1 MLEWTEYIKI
11 FTTLVAIVNPLGA
24 IPIFISLTGNLA
36 PHQRKSI
43 INTASIT
50 VCVVLIVAALL
61 GKLLLT
67 FFGISIASFKVG
79 GGILL
84 LLMAISMMQAK
95 YAQTKQTPEEE
106 AEAEEKESIGVVPIA
121 MPLLSGPGAIST
133 VIIYADA
140 SPHTFHL
147 ALMIVSSFLV
157 ALLTW
162 IALNLASPVRNMLS
176 KTGINIAT
184 RLMGLLLAAIAVE
197 FIAGGLT
204 VLLPGL
210 K

>member
-1 MLEWTEYIKI
+1 MLDWTGYIKV
-11 FTTLVAIVNPLGA
+11 FTTLLAIVNPLGA

-36 PHQRKSI
+36 VRERKRV

-50 VCVVLIVAALL
+50 VGVVLIVATLL
-61 GKLLLT
+61 GKPLLI

-84 LLMAISMMQAK
+84 LLMAISMMQAR

-106 AEAEEKESIGVVPIA
+106 AEAEEKESLAVVPIA

-140 SPHTFHL
+140 SPH
-147 ALMIVSSFLV
+147 ALHITLIVVSSILV

-162 IALNLASPVRNMLS
+162 FALNVASPVRNMLS

-184 RLMGLLLAAIAVE
+184 RLMGMLLAAIAVE

>member
-1 MLEWTEYIKI
+1 MLELTAYIKI
-11 FTTLVAIVNPLGA
+11 FTTLLAIVNPLGA
-24 IPIFISLTGNLA
+24 IPIFISLTSSMGA
-36 PHQRKSI
+36 GERRRI
-43 INTASIT
+43 IDTASIT
-50 VCVVLIVAALL
+50 VVVVLIVAALL
-61 GKLLLT
+61 GKPLLD

-95 YAQTKQTPEEE
+95 YAQTKQTREEE
-106 AEAEEKESIGVVPIA
+106 AEAEEKESIAVVPIA
-121 MPLLSGPGAIST
+121 MPLLAGPGAIST
-133 VIIYADA
+133 IIIYADA
-140 SPHTFHL
+140 SPQILHL
-147 ALMIVSSFLV
+147 TLLIISSILV

-162 IALNLASPVRNMLS
+162 VALNIAAPLRSVMS
-176 KTGINIAT
+176 KTAINIAT